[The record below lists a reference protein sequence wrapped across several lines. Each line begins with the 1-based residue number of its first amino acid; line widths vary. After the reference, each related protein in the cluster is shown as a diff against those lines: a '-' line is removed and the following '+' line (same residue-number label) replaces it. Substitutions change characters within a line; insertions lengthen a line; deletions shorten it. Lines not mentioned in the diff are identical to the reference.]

1 MLLGQHFQ
9 LWAIA
14 EIYSFLKLNALLAT
28 KLHHI
33 LSEILPA
40 VLCFRS
46 LPCHLLLANSPQ
58 IFLLM
63 LLHDPVSSLSC
74 GWMIIQLIWQGHELT
89 VASAS
94 SCLSFFKRLGCL
106 GQVHLVLLT
115 ERQERLRAAPSM
127 ISKTVSGL
135 RVGLVT
141 VFNLLYYLDSDRTHT
156 LALARDWGS
165 VRRDILLPGRRR
177 WTNLL
182 QVLLVY
188 LRQRY
193 CGLGLARLL
202 RRDRWLICQ
211 HFVLLFTP
219 FNRAFFLSGCQPCG
233 VDTSARRPVV
243 YDDFVLTLGF
253 QVDFLLNQ
261 LVQNLLFESRRHW
274 VEP

>member
-14 EIYSFLKLNALLAT
+14 EIYSFLKLNALLT
-28 KLHHI
+28 SKLHHI

-74 GWMIIQLIWQGHELT
+74 GWMVPQLIWQGHELI
-89 VASAS
+89 VVSAS
-94 SCLSFFKRLGCL
+94 PCLSLFERLSCL

-115 ERQERLRAAPSM
+115 VRQERLRAAPSM

-135 RVGLVT
+135 RIGLMT
-141 VFNLLYYLDSDRTHT
+141 VLNLLYLDSDRTHT
-156 LALARDWGS
+156 LALARDWGGI
-165 VRRDILLPGRRR
+165 RRDILLPCLRR
-177 WTNLL
+177 WTDLL

-188 LRQRY
+188 LRQHY
-193 CGLGLARLL
+193 CGLGLAWLL
-202 RRDRWLICQ
+202 RRDRWLIYQ
-211 HFVLLFTP
+211 PFILLFTP
-219 FNRAFFLSGCQPCG
+219 FNRGFILNGCRPG
-233 VDTSARRPVV
+233 GGDTIARRAVV

-253 QVDFLLNQ
+253 QVDFLLN
-261 LVQNLLFESRRHW
+261 
-274 VEP
+274 